1 MGSQQA
7 NYTTMKIFQTLA
19 ALALVASVSAL
30 DPFCRCGIFV
40 STPSFELMVEELP
53 QLPLDSCDD
62 VDMCKQSCIDEV
74 GKMTND
80 LDIWSLAEDGETV
93 GQHICQSAWHYAFMP
108 FIHNSLVHAYF
119 EVCGGPFEFTGLDSE
134 SKLCCNFG
142 VHEHCIQKDE

>member
-7 NYTTMKIFQTLA
+7 NYTTMKFFQTLA

-62 VDMCKQSCIDEV
+62 KDLCKQSCIDEV
-74 GKMTND
+74 GKMTN
-80 LDIWSLAEDGETV
+80 